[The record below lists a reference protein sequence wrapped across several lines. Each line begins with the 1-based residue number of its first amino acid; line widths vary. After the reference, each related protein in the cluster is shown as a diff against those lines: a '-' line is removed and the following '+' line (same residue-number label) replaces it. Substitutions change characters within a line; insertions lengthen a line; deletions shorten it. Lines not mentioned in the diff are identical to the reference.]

1 MIFFIIVS
9 LFLVVSTQY
18 VDPVLALFIRRTL
31 YSNSVWVRY
40 TSDLPD
46 ALLLADA
53 VITICAYAG
62 YRIRVNRHIFDA
74 VTKLCLLLAA
84 AMPIAYGAKCLTKFV
99 FGRVNTRIWL
109 LQEQVAPSFHWF
121 HGGGDF
127 NGFPSGHM
135 VVFSTL
141 LVALWRFYPRWNSV
155 YLLAGTAL
163 AVALIAT
170 NYHFLGDIVAGGY
183 LGLIVEAAV
192 YRFIQTNSGTLE
204 PRP

>member
-1 MIFFIIVS
+1 MILFIIVS
-9 LFLVVSTQY
+9 LFLVVCAQY
-18 VDPVLALFIRRTL
+18 VDPAVALFIQRTL

-40 TSDLPD
+40 TSVLPD

-53 VITICAYAG
+53 VITICAYTG
-62 YRIRVNRHIFDA
+62 YRIRVNKHIFDA
-74 VTKLCLLLAA
+74 VTKFYLLLAA
-84 AMPIAYGAKCLTKFV
+84 AMPVAYGAKCLSKFV

-135 VVFSTL
+135 VVFTTL
-141 LVALWRFYPRWNSV
+141 LAVLWRIYPRWHIL

-163 AVALIAT
+163 AMALIAT
-170 NYHFLGDIVAGGY
+170 NYHFLGDTVAGSY

-192 YRFIQTNSGTLE
+192 YRLTQTNSGTLE